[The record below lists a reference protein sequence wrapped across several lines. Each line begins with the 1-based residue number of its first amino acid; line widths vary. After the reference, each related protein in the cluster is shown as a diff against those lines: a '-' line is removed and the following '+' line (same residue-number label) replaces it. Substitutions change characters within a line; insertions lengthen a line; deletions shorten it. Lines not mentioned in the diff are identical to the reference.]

1 VTAGWVLF
9 PTNGPS
15 FVERFHRLV
24 AMVVGFMILGV
35 WASVAHQTAA
45 QFVFT
50 SLLFATTVAC
60 VGAGGGSED
69 STS

>member
-1 VTAGWVLF
+1 
-9 PTNGPS
+9 
-15 FVERFHRLV
+15 
-24 AMVVGFMILGV
+24 MVVGFMILGV

-69 STS
+69 STT